1 MQPEKISIRYKW
13 NWLNLNDWIEIEELW
28 NNLLEFSKLS
38 KSILKEVW
46 HVDIKDINLRIV
58 WLRNWSIIVDIII
71 NNVWNILEW
80 FKDLY
85 SLLDYLHT
93 IDLEIYNTAV
103 NFIDSSVNSYKEL
116 ENWGKDHPVFL
127 WLMGILIGSYWWSI
141 TKFLKKI
148 VKISK
153 DVKDNKKIDVIK
165 DNQEINLSWEKV
177 KWSIAKRTKKL
188 VNQWKYIDFLE
199 PFIDDKV
206 KSIEIWQNENYEKID
221 ENDYQQLLWKWFE
234 ILPQYINGSTYDFV
248 WSFTAMQS
256 NIWETMTLK
265 SIDLKDRANKPML
278 FSCIPDDNCTSEQYK
293 NYYWESMVIKVTAEV
308 IRESIYKKPKLK
320 IKNIV
325 LMNPTLL

>member
-1 MQPEKISIRYKW
+1 MSSEKISIRYKW
-13 NWLNLNDWIEIEELW
+13 NWLSLNDWIDIEELW

-93 IDLEIYNTAV
+93 VDLEIYNTAV
-103 NFIDSSVNSYKEL
+103 NFINTSVNSYNEI
-116 ENWGKDHPVFL
+116 ENWWKDHPVFI
-127 WLMGILIGSYWWSI
+127 WLMTLLLSSYWWSI

-206 KSIEIWQNENYEKID
+206 KSIEIWENENYEKID

-248 WSFTAMQS
+248 GSFTAMQS

-265 SIDLKDRANKPML
+265 SIDLKDRSNKPML
-278 FSCIPDDNCTSEQYK
+278 FSCIPDDNYTSEQYK
-293 NYYWESMVIKVTAEV
+293 NYYWESIIVKVTAEV
-308 IRESIYKKPKLK
+308 IRESVYKKPKLK
-320 IKNIV
+320 IKNVI